1 MHNGL
6 LKLGFKPD
14 SFVRVDPLKE
24 QEFVS
29 GFDKMTA
36 GQKITGGLSAP
47 ASLLIAALGFFL
59 HHKLRD
65 QDPDG
70 WLGKITGALVV
81 VIAAKR

>member
-1 MHNGL
+1 
-6 LKLGFKPD
+6 
-14 SFVRVDPLKE
+14 
-24 QEFVS
+24 
-29 GFDKMTA
+29 MTV

-70 WLGKITGALVV
+70 WLGRITGALVV

>member
-24 QEFVS
+24 QELVS

-65 QDPDG
+65 QDPNG